1 MAMETRADM
10 TRMNAAAYEAP
21 TLRVLGTVQELTEW
35 CFWGKTLGDPDY
47 ALHIPVPITDCS
59 S

>member
-1 MAMETRADM
+1 MIRTN
-10 TRMNAAAYEAP
+10 TSAYEAP